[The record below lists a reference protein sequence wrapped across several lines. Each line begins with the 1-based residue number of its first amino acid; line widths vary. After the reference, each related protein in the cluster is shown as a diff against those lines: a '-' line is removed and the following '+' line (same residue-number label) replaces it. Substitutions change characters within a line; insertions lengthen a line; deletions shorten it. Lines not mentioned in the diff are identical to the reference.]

1 MTMVPNTPMTCASFS
16 TQTDLSDS
24 LFHTAK
30 LSSGLIVEGNS
41 KGGAIDGIIQEKVK
55 ASATDE
61 RSVQVAIGGIC
72 RAEAG
77 GNISEGNY
85 LIDDGSGR
93 LIADDAADQFVV
105 ARALEDG
112 VAGDYISVRL
122 ILAPTTTA

>member
-1 MTMVPNTPMTCASFS
+1 MVPNTPFDCASFS

-30 LSSGLIVEGNS
+30 LSSGLIILGNS
-41 KGGAIDGIIQEKVK
+41 KGGRIDGIIQEKVK

-61 RSVQVAIGGIC
+61 RTVQVAVNGIC
-72 RAEAG
+72 RAEVG
-77 GNISEGNY
+77 GNVNEGDY

-93 LIADDAADQFVV
+93 LIADDGANQFV
-105 ARALEDG
+105 AAQALEGG

-122 ILAPTTTA
+122 ILAPTLTA